1 MIHRGELRLSP
12 LSGLILLIF
21 DIFLLTYAFYCGILR
36 TEVMDMNP
44 NETANS
50 VARFTKGLLDVM
62 FYLGILATVSL
73 PWAFRWMA
81 DFYPNL
87 ERHYWL
93 NTVLFM
99 LSGAGAVLIIHEL
112 RRMFRTVLQN
122 DCFVWQNVVSLR
134 RMGMVS
140 LGIAVVTA
148 VRLLVIFT
156 PATLLIIGVFFIAS
170 LFSFVLSRVF
180 AQAVRY
186 KEENDLTI

>member
-1 MIHRGELRLSP
+1 
-12 LSGLILLIF
+12 
-21 DIFLLTYAFYCGILR
+21 
-36 TEVMDMNP
+36 MNEKTP
-44 NETANS
+44 NETANG

-62 FYLGILATVSL
+62 FFGGILATLSL
-73 PWAFRWMA
+73 PFTFRWMA
-81 DFYPNL
+81 PFSPNL
-87 ERHYWL
+87 QKHYWL

-99 LSGAGAVLIIHEL
+99 LSGVGAVLIVHEL

>member
-1 MIHRGELRLSP
+1 MKRENL
-12 LSGLILLIF
+12 
-21 DIFLLTYAFYCGILR
+21 
-36 TEVMDMNP
+36 
-44 NETANS
+44 ANG
-50 VARFTKGLLDVM
+50 VTRFTKVVLDIM
-62 FYLGILATVSL
+62 FYGGILATVGI
-73 PWAFRWMA
+73 PWLFRWLA
-81 DFYPNL
+81 ALYPSV
-87 ERHYWL
+87 EAHYWL
-93 NTVLFM
+93 HVVLFM
-99 LSGAGAVLIIHEL
+99 LSGIGAVLIIREL